1 MKISNESRFTEVAEK
16 YLWVLD
22 SPAHGKTPQIT
33 DKGLYIQGWVLPS
46 EGNFLPEYVAIE
58 WGVGDAMQTLHLSLM
73 YGRPD
78 VIRRKLG
85 VDATMH
91 PFLKCGFLGYI
102 EACPQDFKMGFGA
115 GDAIV
120 WASSIQILD
129 DPPEQTGLQLST
141 QASSV
146 SVVVGSEGWLFLDN
160 DTNRSVD
167 QHTGRV
173 LLDED
178 KIEGWLLYFK
188 ETRALAARIGAKH
201 AVVVAPSK
209 EQILPEYYP
218 HARAKKTVVDQVL
231 SSSEPADHVV
241 DSALVLR
248 ARPDREACLIKTDTH
263 WTDLGARV
271 VVLALLK
278 ELCLSAPEAEAFF
291 AADQYHSMPYQG
303 DLGVKCNPPVAAK
316 TEFLLAPPVDADAVF
331 DNRLPNMGRVLIYS
345 RPEALWSQNLLM
357 FGASSSYVML
367 KYLKRL
373 FRRVVFVHSAA
384 SVDADVVEHEKPDFL
399 VLQTTARFMIEVP
412 HTAYSLRDTVSL
424 KLKESNDQ
432 ARDVAANLASK
443 GSGDASNEYYLRMLG
458 TTA

>member
-1 MKISNESRFTEVAEK
+1 MKISNESKFTKVAEK

-22 SPAHGKTPQIT
+22 SPAQGKNPQIT
-33 DKGLYIQGWVLPS
+33 DKGLYIQGWVLPR
-46 EGNFLPEYVAIE
+46 EGNFFPEYVAIE
-58 WGVGDAMQTLHLSLM
+58 WGVGDAMQTLHLPLM

-78 VIRRKLG
+78 VIRRNLG
-85 VDATMH
+85 VDAKTH

-102 EACPQDFKMGFGA
+102 EACPQDFKIGFGA

-129 DPPEQTGLQLST
+129 DPSEQTRLQLST
-141 QASSV
+141 RVSSV

-291 AADQYHSMPYQG
+291 AADQYHSMPYHG
-303 DLGVKCNPPVAAK
+303 DLGVKCNPPLAAK